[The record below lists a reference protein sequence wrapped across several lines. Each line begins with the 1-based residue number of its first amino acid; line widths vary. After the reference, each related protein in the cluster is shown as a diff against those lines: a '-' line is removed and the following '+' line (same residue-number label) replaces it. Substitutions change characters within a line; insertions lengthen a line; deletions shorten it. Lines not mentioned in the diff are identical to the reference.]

1 MNSMSNGLTIRGKEY
16 TIQEGAVRVLA
27 LRSELIDEIL
37 DPEAELKEIK
47 RERPAADMLTFL
59 QRPFSSSCQLP
70 YFMEWDNRA
79 VLEIRSFEDWF
90 KHQIPKQTRTLI
102 RKAENKGVS
111 VQVESFSD
119 KLVEGLVDIFNETS
133 MRQGRRNYYY
143 GWDREMVRRVWAKDL
158 DRSFWIVAYCESEMI
173 GFIKL
178 VVGDGI
184 ARPSGTVAKLA
195 HRDKAPMNALFSKS
209 VELCAAKG
217 IPLLVYG
224 QFIYGRKGEDS
235 LTVFKMHNG
244 FKRIEIPRYYVPLS
258 IRGRVGLCFGLHRG
272 LSNFLPGPVLR
283 LALKVRSKWYNR
295 VVVQ

>member
-1 MNSMSNGLTIRGKEY
+1 MSNGLTIRGKEY
-16 TIQEGAVRVLA
+16 TVQGGAVRVIA
-27 LRSELIDEIL
+27 LKSEFIDEIL
-37 DPEAELKEIK
+37 DPESELKEIK
-47 RERPAADMLTFL
+47 REGPAADVLTFL

-79 VLEIRSFEDWF
+79 VLEITSYEDWF
-90 KHQIPKQTRTLI
+90 KNQLHQNARNKI
-102 RKAENKGVS
+102 RKAEKNGV
-111 VQVESFSD
+111 VVRIEPFSD
-119 KLVEGLVDIFNETS
+119 KLVEGLVDIFNETPV
-133 MRQGRRNYYY
+133 RQGRPNYYY
-143 GWDREMVRRVWAKDL
+143 GWDSKIVRRVWATEL
-158 DRSFWIVAYCESEMI
+158 ERSVWIVASFENEII

-178 VVGDGI
+178 IIGDGI
-184 ARPSGTVAKLA
+184 ARTSGTVAKMA
-195 HRDKAPMNALFSKS
+195 HRDRAPMNAILSKS

-258 IRGRVGLCFGLHRG
+258 IRGRVGLCLGLHRG

-295 VVVQ
+295 FMVQ

>member
-1 MNSMSNGLTIRGKEY
+1 MSNRLTIRGKEY
-16 TIQEGAVRVLA
+16 TIQGGAVRVIA
-27 LRSELIDEIL
+27 LRSEFIDEIP
-37 DPEAELKEIK
+37 DPESELKEIE
-47 RERPAADMLTFL
+47 RERPAADVLTFL

-70 YFMEWDNRA
+70 YFMERDNRA
-79 VLEIRSFEDWF
+79 VLEITSYEDWF
-90 KHQIPKQTRTLI
+90 KNQIQQNARNKI
-102 RKAENKGVS
+102 RKAEKNGV
-111 VQVESFSD
+111 VVRIEPFSD
-119 KLVEGLVDIFNETS
+119 KLVEGLIDIVNETPVL
-133 MRQGRRNYYY
+133 QGRPNYYY
-143 GWDREMVRRVWAKDL
+143 GWGSKIVRRVWATEL
-158 DRSFWIVAYCESEMI
+158 ERSFWIVASFENEII

-178 VVGDGI
+178 IIGDGI
-184 ARPSGTVAKLA
+184 ARTSGTVAKMA
-195 HRDKAPMNALFSKS
+195 HRDRAPMNAILSKS

-258 IRGRVGLCFGLHRG
+258 IRGRVGLCLGLHRG

-295 VVVQ
+295 FMVQ